1 MLRCEDSY
9 DDALSQSV
17 VRCHVIMQALS
28 QGLHIMPPPPSC
40 GVLTPPTEVE
50 TLINT
55 LLTLEEE
62 GKNRRNRKEEDALN

>member
-1 MLRCEDSY
+1 MMMHSHNL
-9 DDALSQSV
+9 LSDVTSLCKLSV
-17 VRCHVIMQALS
+17 RACTLC
-28 QGLHIMPPPPSC
+28 PPPPSC